1 MTGIL
6 ELSILVLAII
16 AAVILYKVL
25 KTAKGLVINTVIGLV
40 ILVLANFALGLKIAY
55 TWVVIAICAVGGTVG
70 ALLVIVLHYLGLAFC

>member
-1 MTGIL
+1 MTGVL

-25 KTAKGLVINTVIGLV
+25 KTAKSLVINAVIGLV
-40 ILVLANFALGLKIAY
+40 ILVLANFALDLKIAY
-55 TWVVIAICAVGGTVG
+55 TPIVIVICAIGGTVG

>member
-1 MTGIL
+1 MTGVL

-25 KTAKGLVINTVIGLV
+25 KTAKRMVINTVIGLV

-55 TWVVIAICAVGGTVG
+55 TPIVIAICAIGGTVG
-70 ALLVIVLHYLGLAFC
+70 AILVIVLHCLGIAFC